1 MLLTRLFFCQ
11 IEEMTELN
19 SDAAC
24 GEGTMTERYSSLPG
38 IVRTVREP
46 EGVGS
51 LFVRGANGRSYIRLS
66 MAIACRPNRGRED
79 AAKKKPPNVL
89 RSYET
94 EWYAYGQVC

>member
-1 MLLTRLFFCQ
+1 
-11 IEEMTELN
+11 MTELN

-51 LFVRGANGRSYIRLS
+51 LFVRGAYSQSYIRLS
-66 MAIACRPNRGRED
+66 MDIACLPTKGRED
-79 AAKKKPPNVL
+79 TAKKKPPKVL
-89 RSYET
+89 RIYEP
-94 EWYAYGQVC
+94 E